1 MNVVGTIRKTH
12 SGNYKLQ
19 ENLTKRTFKIAK
31 KELRKVFP
39 GDKVECSITP
49 KGWAIIE
56 KVTES
61 NTTQFI
67 GRVFKSGKIYRAFPV
82 GLDKSFSI
90 KLVGKMPSAI
100 TKNKLVKIK
109 VTSQPKKN
117 RPAKGYMFGYF
128 EDSDEEV
135 RATEIAIT
143 TFKLSTEWNKSIIRE
158 VRKIQ
163 RGIKEE
169 ENTEIDLTRKSFV
182 TIDGQS
188 ARDFDDAIYAEKNLE
203 GNFVLYIAIANV
215 SKYVEEGCYI
225 DEEARKRGTSTY
237 FTNKVVP
244 MLPEI
249 ISNDICSLRPGKIR
263 SCIVCKVELNN
274 AGEILNA
281 SFFESLIKSQAR
293 LTYENISKNFDANK
307 FAGKYTQSLQ
317 NINKIYEL
325 LVVAKAKRGALELEV
340 PEYYPRIKK
349 GKTQSFFFLKRT
361 RAHRIIEE
369 CMLLANICAAEIIL
383 KSKLPSIYR
392 VHPKPEASKIKQLE
406 NFLRSRGI
414 NLKFNPQVQVKE
426 LTKIYTKNI
435 SSAEKEI
442 LNMQVLQS
450 MNQATYQNSRS
461 EHFALGYPS
470 YTHFT
475 SPIRRYPD
483 LIVHRI
489 LRALIK
495 SGKDKFIELRSKKE
509 IKVDLKIF
517 NYDIEKM
524 QDIAEE
530 SSFSERN
537 SEAASRLARNIL
549 KSECA
554 LRNLGKVFKGIITNV
569 TEFGIFIRMD
579 NINVEGLC
587 HIKNLPGSNYYEF
600 NQIKKSLLSKG
611 SGKSFS
617 LGDSLIVKIYSVDV
631 NYQRIDVRI
640 A

>member
-1 MNVVGTIRKTH
+1 
-12 SGNYKLQ
+12 
-19 ENLTKRTFKIAK
+19 
-31 KELRKVFP
+31 
-39 GDKVECSITP
+39 
-49 KGWAIIE
+49 
-56 KVTES
+56 
-61 NTTQFI
+61 
-67 GRVFKSGKIYRAFPV
+67 
-82 GLDKSFSI
+82 
-90 KLVGKMPSAI
+90 
-100 TKNKLVKIK
+100 
-109 VTSQPKKN
+109 
-117 RPAKGYMFGYF
+117 
-128 EDSDEEV
+128 
-135 RATEIAIT
+135 
-143 TFKLSTEWNKSIIRE
+143 
-158 VRKIQ
+158 
-163 RGIKEE
+163 
-169 ENTEIDLTRKSFV
+169 
-182 TIDGQS
+182 
-188 ARDFDDAIYAEKNLE
+188 
-203 GNFVLYIAIANV
+203 
-215 SKYVEEGCYI
+215 
-225 DEEARKRGTSTY
+225 
-237 FTNKVVP
+237 

-263 SCIVCKVELNN
+263 ACIVCKVELNN
-274 AGEILNA
+274 EGEILNA

-293 LTYENISKNFDANK
+293 LTYENISKNFDVNK
-307 FAGKYTQSLQ
+307 FAGKYTESLQ

-349 GKTQSFFFLKRT
+349 GKTQSFFLLKRT

-392 VHPKPEASKIKQLE
+392 VHPKPEASKIKHLE

-414 NLKFNPQVQVKE
+414 NLKFNPQIQVKE

-450 MNQATYQNSRS
+450 LNLASYQNRRS

-509 IKVDLKIF
+509 VKVDLKIF

-554 LRNLGKVFKGIITNV
+554 LRNLGKVFKGIVTNV